1 MGTGFCFLIIS
12 ISFFAFLALFTAVG
26 IYASSRKQETT
37 EDYLLASRAVS
48 PWLTALSAVSSN
60 NSGFMFIGL
69 VGSVYIEGVSG
80 AWVMVGWVLGDWV
93 TWFFVHR
100 RLRERSEEVGA
111 ETIPAF
117 LGNGLKG
124 QALVVGLAGFLV
136 LAFLSVYASAQLNA
150 GGKAL
155 AAFDISPTLGIF
167 IGAAIVLVYCVSGGI
182 RASIW
187 TDAVQSVV
195 MLVSI
200 VILLAVGVNA
210 LGGID
215 ATFHQLKEADPAL
228 LEMFPSKSAGFAFF
242 LAGWMFAGF
251 GVVGQ
256 PHIMIR
262 AMAIDSPESVPRA
275 RRIYMTWNALFAFLC
290 VCVGLVARAYLS
302 DPIPD
307 AEMAFPVLSKAVLP
321 DVLVGTML
329 AGLFAAMI
337 STADSQVLSCSA
349 ALTQDILPAFGKSG
363 VGAAIHEKQQQHPY
377 LFAKLGT
384 LVVTILVLLA
394 ALFAS
399 NVFAKVLFAWSALA
413 SALGPLMIVRV
424 MGWKISGPAA
434 ILMMLSGIGTVFLW
448 IFVLKYNG
456 AVYEAMPGML
466 AGMVVYGIY
475 RLLPARG

>member
-1 MGTGFCFLIIS
+1 MAVS
-12 ISFFAFLALFTAVG
+12 ISFFGFLLLFTAVG
-26 IYASSRKQETT
+26 VYASSRKKETT

-69 VGSVYIEGVSG
+69 VGSVYSEGISG
-80 AWVMVGWVLGDWV
+80 GWVMVGWVLGDWV

-100 RLRERSEEVGA
+100 RLRESSEAVGA
-111 ETIPAF
+111 ETIPSF
-117 LGNGLKG
+117 LGHGLKG

-155 AAFDISPTLGIF
+155 SAFNINATLGIL
-167 IGAAIVLVYCVSGGI
+167 IGAGIVLAYCVSGGI

-200 VILLAVGVNA
+200 VILLVVVVVEVGGPSAA
-210 LGGID
+210 L
-215 ATFHQLKEADPAL
+215 ARLEAIDPAL
-228 LEMFPSKSAGFAFF
+228 VEWFPTKTHGFALF

-262 AMAIDSPESVPRA
+262 AMAIDSPDSVGRA
-275 RRIYMTWNALFAFLC
+275 RRIYMSWNALFAVLC
-290 VCVGLVARAYLS
+290 ICVGLASRVYLS
-302 DPIPD
+302 SPLPD
-307 AEMAFPVLSKAVLP
+307 AEMAFPLLSKAALP
-321 DVLVGTML
+321 GVLVGTML

-349 ALTQDILPAFGKSG
+349 ALTQDILPAFGRTG
-363 VGAAIHEKQQQHPY
+363 LGAEILAKQQKHPY
-377 LFAKLGT
+377 LSAKLGT
-384 LVVTILVLLA
+384 LFVTTLVLLA
-394 ALFAS
+394 ALFATD
-399 NVFAKVLFAWSALA
+399 VFAKVLFAWSALA
-413 SALGPLMIVRV
+413 ASLGPLMIVRV
-424 MGWKISGPAA
+424 LGLKISGLAA
-434 ILMMLSGIGTVFLW
+434 AMMMISGIATVLVW
-448 IFVLKYNG
+448 IFALEWNG
-456 AVYEAMPGML
+456 IVYEAMPGML
-466 AGMVVYGIY
+466 AGGASYGTY
-475 RLLPARG
+475 RLISMKD